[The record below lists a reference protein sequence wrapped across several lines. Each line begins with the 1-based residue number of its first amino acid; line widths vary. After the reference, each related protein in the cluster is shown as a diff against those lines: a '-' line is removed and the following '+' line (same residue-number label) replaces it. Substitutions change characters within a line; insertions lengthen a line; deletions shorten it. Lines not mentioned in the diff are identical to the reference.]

1 MREYYEGSRCWT
13 SRNKTPQSLHHNRVK
28 RQKPQHAQS
37 EGAMRATQ
45 TNLKETSKTNSEYSI
60 ACRAQCRHSSSRV
73 VKSHTTA
80 SQRAKKAVRALT
92 HNGGRGK
99 KERASLRHSH
109 NRAQDRQKSRVYILF
124 FLKSHSK
131 LRHWIHAAPNFTSIR
146 TGASCDQGDQC
157 SELQEKGRKRWQQRR
172 AKRAPFLR
180 GREEPGRIRTAHTWN
195 TLSGP

>member
-1 MREYYEGSRCWT
+1 
-13 SRNKTPQSLHHNRVK
+13 
-28 RQKPQHAQS
+28 
-37 EGAMRATQ
+37 MRATQ

-80 SQRAKKAVRALT
+80 SRRPTKAVRALT

-109 NRAQDRQKSRVYILF
+109 NRSSRPPKKSSLHSK
-124 FLKSHSK
+124 KSHSK
-131 LRHWIHAAPNFTSIR
+131 LRHWIHAAENFTSVR
-146 TGASCDQGDQC
+146 TRASCDQRDQC
-157 SELQEKGRKRWQQRR
+157 WELQEKGRKRWQQRR
-172 AKRAPFLR
+172 AKRARFLR
-180 GREEPGRIRTAHTWN
+180 GREEPGRIRTVHTLN